1 MLCQFANGANMTL
14 KVNDY
19 FLFLFLSIYLVVIL
33 YDSMYVTL

>member
-14 KVNDY
+14 KVTDY

-33 YDSMYVTL
+33 YESMCVTL